1 MAAWW
6 RLRNLWVARR
16 CYGWFMAD
24 VKENEQAE
32 ITVDI
37 EAEPEV
43 VWDSLT
49 TSDGL
54 AEWFGEGSFVGSEPG
69 DDLHVLDPVTGRPKS
84 GIVEKIKA
92 GECLEYTWW
101 PIGAPD
107 EASRVAITLLPC
119 ETGTRVTVVERP
131 LLSSSMSMSAV
142 ARDRATAGW
151 NWRGALLAV
160 GVGQLVC

>member
-1 MAAWW
+1 
-6 RLRNLWVARR
+6 
-16 CYGWFMAD
+16 MAD

-43 VWDSLT
+43 VWQSLT
-49 TSDGL
+49 TSEGL
-54 AEWFGEGSFVGSEPG
+54 GEWFGEGSFVGSEPG

-84 GIVEKIKA
+84 GIVEKIEPS
-92 GECLEYTWW
+92 ECLEYTWW
-101 PIGAPD
+101 PIEAPD

-131 LLSSSMSMSAV
+131 LLPAPLSMSLSA
-142 ARDRATAGW
+142 RYCATADW
-151 NWRGALLAV
+151 SWRGALLGV
-160 GVGQLVC
+160 GVGHLVC